1 MLSAA
6 FSMNRS
12 NSGTWRVSFSDLV
25 VVLPTAAVRILG
37 LRVEKPA
44 GIRVWYNGT

>member
-12 NSGTWRVSFSDLV
+12 DSGTWRVSFSDLV
-25 VVLPTAAVRILG
+25 VVFADYCSDVLG

-44 GIRVWYNGT
+44 GIRVWYNGI

>member
-12 NSGTWRVSFSDLV
+12 DSGTWRVSIFELV
-25 VVLPTAAVRILG
+25 VVFADYYS
-37 LRVEKPA
+37 KDF
-44 GIRVWYNGT
+44 GTQG